1 MKKVILLLFIAL
13 CSLGVRAE
21 DIKIG
26 DAKYK
31 IQPNGTAELK
41 DYKKAFGDIVI
52 PETVTHPKTGKAY
65 PVTQI
70 AQNAFKG
77 SLVTSVK
84 VPSSVS
90 YIGRSAFK
98 ECTLLVSVE
107 LPASVTDIPQE
118 CFYGCLNLKELNGDL
133 SNIENVGP
141 NAFYLAAL
149 GSVEPTIRYYIGDNK
164 VSTTYGVF
172 PEGESAPTSVPLV
185 IPSGINMENV
195 NVLQF
200 TGTPPVLVFQDKEA
214 GKQAMDVM
222 EKLIEVTVPRVP
234 NVYNA
239 WWNISTYL
247 NGGGNDEKSLGKYML
262 HTSYRG
268 MEPKCYI
275 YFGLET
281 TDEGM
286 KVSQETPYGAYEAI
300 EVANEN
306 WKKEKFIAKL
316 TDFVEAAINE
326 PVRLPN
332 CYSNITPEEGVK
344 YNSYMRKTV
353 YILCDSVYMHKPE
366 FTPEEKRSLDGFI
379 NNCLMFIGG
388 DYGIPN
394 MTLEKWAKAD
404 ILNRDADTPQHKE
417 DYERLL
423 KLTERLLQ
431 ISGNKLDPYHHAMQ
445 LAALC
450 GLGRWNEAS
459 AYFPKVHRSV
469 TENGIYA
476 VPYELTYIQNEIKKR
491 GYKAITPSYKKG
503 KSVSKQGKQGNN
515 TDLIEFFAGK
525 AVEAGVRHYEKKR
538 AEKKARE
545 MFYQSVGLDKKG
557 RPKK

>member
-1 MKKVILLLFIAL
+1 MKKVILLLLIAL

-31 IQPNGTAELK
+31 LQTNGTAELK

-52 PETVTHPKTGKAY
+52 PETVTHPKTGKVY

-84 VPSSVS
+84 IPSSVS

-98 ECTLLVSVE
+98 ECTQLVSVE
-107 LPASVTDIPQE
+107 FPASVTDIPQE
-118 CFYGCLNLKELNGDL
+118 CFYGCLSLKELKGNL
-133 SNIENVGP
+133 SYIENVGP

-149 GSVEPTIRYYIGDNK
+149 GSVEPAIRYYIGDNN
-164 VSTTYGVF
+164 VRTMYGIY
-172 PEGESAPTSVPLV
+172 PRGESAPTSVPLV
-185 IPSGINMENV
+185 IPSGVNMEKV

-200 TGTPPVLVFQDKEA
+200 TSTPPVLIFQDKEA

-222 EKLIEVTVPRVP
+222 EKLIEVTVPSAP
-234 NVYNA
+234 NAYNA
-239 WWNISTYL
+239 WWSITSYL
-247 NGGGNDEKSLGKYML
+247 NGDDDNAKSLGEYMAF
-262 HTSYRG
+262 TSYRG
-268 MEPKCYI
+268 MEPKCHV

-286 KVSQETPYGAYEAI
+286 KVSQDTPYGAYEAI
-300 EVANEN
+300 EAANEN
-306 WKKEKFIAKL
+306 WGKEKFIAKL
-316 TDFVEAAINE
+316 TDFVETAINN
-326 PVRLPN
+326 PIGLPT
-332 CYSNITPEEGVK
+332 CYSKITPEEGVK

-366 FTPEEKRSLDGFI
+366 FTSPEKENLKGFI

-388 DYGIPN
+388 DYGVPN
-394 MTLEKWAKAD
+394 MTLNKWAKAD
-404 ILNRDADTPQHKE
+404 ILNRDADNPQHKE

-423 KLTERLLQ
+423 KLNERLLQ
-431 ISGNKLDPYHHAMQ
+431 ISGNNLDPYHHAMQ

-450 GLGRWNEAS
+450 GLGRWKEAS

-476 VPYELTYIQNEIKKR
+476 VPYELTYIQDEINKR

-503 KSVSKQGKQGNN
+503 KSVSKQGNKTG
-515 TDLIEFFAGK
+515 LIEFFAGK

-557 RPKK
+557 RPIK

>member
-1 MKKVILLLFIAL
+1 MKKVILLLFITL

-31 IQPNGTAELK
+31 LQSDGTAELK

-52 PETVTHPKTGKAY
+52 PETVTHPKTGKVY
-65 PVTQI
+65 PVIQI

-77 SLVTSVK
+77 SQVTSVK
-84 VPSSVS
+84 IPSSVS
-90 YIGRSAFK
+90 HIGRSAFK
-98 ECTLLVSVE
+98 ECTQLVSVE
-107 LPASVTDIPQE
+107 FPASVTDIPQE
-118 CFYGCLNLKELNGDL
+118 CFYGCLNLKELKGDL
-133 SNIENVGP
+133 SNIENVAP

-149 GSVEPTIRYYIGDNK
+149 GSVGPVIRYYIGDNK
-164 VSTTYGVF
+164 VSTTFGIY
-172 PEGESAPTSVPLV
+172 PKGESAPTSVPLV
-185 IPSGINMENV
+185 IPSGVNMEKV

-200 TGTPPVLVFQDKEA
+200 TGTPPVLIFQDKEA
-214 GKQAMDVM
+214 GKQALDVLN
-222 EKLIEVTVPRVP
+222 KLIEVTGSSR
-234 NVYNA
+234 
-239 WWNISTYL
+239 
-247 NGGGNDEKSLGKYML
+247 
-262 HTSYRG
+262 
-268 MEPKCYI
+268 PKCSVFYGI
-275 YFGLET
+275 EN

-306 WKKEKFIAKL
+306 WEKEKFIAKL
-316 TDFVEAAINE
+316 TDFVETAINN
-326 PVRLPN
+326 PIGLPT

-366 FTPEEKRSLDGFI
+366 FTSPEKENLKGFI

-388 DYGIPN
+388 DYGVPN
-394 MTLEKWAKAD
+394 MTLNKWAKAD
-404 ILNRDADTPQHKE
+404 MLNRDADTPQHKE

-423 KLTERLLQ
+423 KLNERLLQ
-431 ISGNKLDPYHHAMQ
+431 ISGNNLDPYHHAMQ

-450 GLGRWNEAS
+450 GLGRWKEAS

-476 VPYELTYIQNEIKKR
+476 VPYELTYIQDEIKKR

-503 KSVSKQGKQGNN
+503 KSVSKQSNK

-557 RPKK
+557 RPVK

>member
-31 IQPNGTAELK
+31 LQSDGTAELK
-41 DYKKAFGDIVI
+41 DYKKAIGDIVI
-52 PETVTHPKTGKAY
+52 PVTVTHPKTGKVY

-77 SLVTSVK
+77 SPVTSVK
-84 VPSSVS
+84 IPSSVS
-90 YIGRSAFK
+90 HIGRSAFK
-98 ECTLLVSVE
+98 ECTQLVSVE
-107 LPASVTDIPQE
+107 VPSSVTDIPQE
-118 CFYGCLNLKELNGDL
+118 CFYGCLSLKDLKGNL
-133 SNIENVGP
+133 SYIENVGP
-141 NAFYLAAL
+141 NAFYSAAL
-149 GSVEPTIRYYIGDNK
+149 GSVEPAIRYYIGDNN
-164 VSTTYGVF
+164 VRTMYGIY
-172 PEGESAPTSVPLV
+172 PKGESAPTTVPLV
-185 IPSGINMENV
+185 IPSGVNMEKV

-200 TGTPPVLVFQDKEA
+200 TSTPPVLIFQDKEA

-222 EKLIEVTVPRVP
+222 EKLIEVTVPPAP
-234 NVYNA
+234 NVFNA
-239 WWNISTYL
+239 WWSITSYL
-247 NGGGNDEKSLGKYML
+247 NGGDDNAKSLGEYMAF
-262 HTSYRG
+262 TSYRG
-268 MEPKCYI
+268 MEPKCHV

-300 EVANEN
+300 EVANDN
-306 WKKEKFIAKL
+306 WGKEKFIAKM
-316 TDFVEAAINE
+316 TDFVETAINN
-326 PVRLPN
+326 PIGLPH

-366 FTPEEKRSLDGFI
+366 FTLPEKENLKGFI

-404 ILNRDADTPQHKE
+404 MLNRDADTPQHKE

-423 KLTERLLQ
+423 KLNERLLQ
-431 ISGNKLDPYHHAMQ
+431 ISGNYLDPYHHAMQ

-450 GLGRWNEAS
+450 GLGRWKEAS

-476 VPYELTYIQNEIKKR
+476 VPYELTYIQDEIKKR

-503 KSVSKQGKQGNN
+503 KSVSKQGNK

-538 AEKKARE
+538 AERKARE

-557 RPKK
+557 RPIK